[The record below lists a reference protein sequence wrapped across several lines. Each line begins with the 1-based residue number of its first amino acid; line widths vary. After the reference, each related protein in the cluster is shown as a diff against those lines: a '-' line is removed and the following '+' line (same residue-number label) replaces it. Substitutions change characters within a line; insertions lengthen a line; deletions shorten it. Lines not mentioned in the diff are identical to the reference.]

1 MELLKLTMTE
11 ATSFAVDRIKE
22 EFGFNDKTAKEMLKN
37 ALTNNVVI
45 EEILNQIGFMIDS
58 EE

>member
-1 MELLKLTMTE
+1 MELLNLTMTE
-11 ATSFAVDRIKE
+11 ASSYAIDRIKE

-37 ALTNNVVI
+37 ALTYNVVI
-45 EEILNQIGFMIDS
+45 EEILNQIEYMIDS

>member
-1 MELLKLTMTE
+1 MELLQLTMTE

-37 ALTNNVVI
+37 ALTYNVVI